1 MRKIFT
7 GSALRNFHG
16 YETVRPPEIF
26 AGIAAEIAEYLR
38 RIFLERTDF
47 MNNCKAVEI
56 AKNIYWVGA
65 IDWSM
70 RNFHG
75 YETARGSSYNA
86 YLILDEKITLID
98 TVKINFK
105 DEMLARISSV
115 VDPAKI
121 DVIVSSH
128 VEPDHSGALREIA
141 EIAKNAEIITTN
153 PNGVKGLTARY
164 GSLNYKP
171 VKAGD
176 SISIGARTLQF
187 VPTPMLHWPDS
198 MVTYCPEDKILF
210 SNDAFGEHLATAM
223 RFDDENDLDT
233 ILFEAKKYYANI
245 LMPFGKQAQ
254 TALKALANLE
264 LNLIATGHGVI
275 WRTNIEQILAC
286 YRIWSSGDVE
296 DCAVVVFDS
305 MWHSTEILAQTITEA
320 FAKRGI
326 PAAYYDIKTTPMSDI
341 VTDIFLSKYLAVGS
355 PTINNQM
362 MPTIASFLCYIKGLR
377 PQNHKG
383 FAFGS
388 YGWGGQSI
396 ALVEDE
402 LKAAGV
408 EIILDKIKIANLP
421 TKEQL
426 DDITAKILAL
436 EL

>member
-1 MRKIFT
+1 
-7 GSALRNFHG
+7 
-16 YETVRPPEIF
+16 
-26 AGIAAEIAEYLR
+26 
-38 RIFLERTDF
+38 

-65 IDWSM
+65 VDWSM

-75 YETARGSSYNA
+75 YETSRGTSYNA
-86 YLILDEKITLID
+86 YLILDEKVTLID
-98 TVKINFK
+98 TAKINFS
-105 DEMLARISSV
+105 EELLARISSV
-115 VDPAKI
+115 IDPAKI

-128 VEPDHSGALREIA
+128 VEPDHSGALREVA
-141 EIAKNAEIITTN
+141 ALAPNAEIITTN

-210 SNDAFGEHLATAM
+210 SNDAFGEHFATSM

-254 TALKALANLE
+254 TALKALGGLE
-264 LNLIATGHGVI
+264 INLIATGHGVI
-275 WRTNIEQILAC
+275 WRKNISKIVDC
-286 YRIWSSGDVE
+286 YKKWSSGEVE
-296 DCAVVVFDS
+296 ERAVVVFDS

-320 FAKRGI
+320 FAQRGI
-326 PAAYYDIKTTPMSDI
+326 PAAYYDIKATPSSDI
-341 VTDIFLSKYLAVGS
+341 VTDIFTSKYLAVGS

-362 MPTIASFLCYIKGLR
+362 MPTIAGFLCYLKGLR
-377 PQNHKG
+377 PLNHKG

-402 LKAAGV
+402 LKAVGV

-421 TKEQL
+421 TKQQL
-426 DDITAKILAL
+426 DDITEKILAL

>member
-1 MRKIFT
+1 
-7 GSALRNFHG
+7 
-16 YETVRPPEIF
+16 
-26 AGIAAEIAEYLR
+26 
-38 RIFLERTDF
+38 

-65 IDWSM
+65 VDWSM

-75 YETARGSSYNA
+75 YETSRGTTYNA
-86 YLILDEKITLID
+86 YLIIDEKITLID
-98 TVKINFK
+98 TAKIDFK
-105 DEMLARISSV
+105 DELLARISSV
-115 VDPAKI
+115 IDPAKI
-121 DVIVSSH
+121 DVIISSH
-128 VEPDHSGALREIA
+128 VEPDHSGSLREVA
-141 EIAKNAEIITTN
+141 EIAKNAEIFTTN
-153 PNGVKGLTARY
+153 PNGLKGLTARY
-164 GSLNYKP
+164 GNLNYKA

-198 MVTYCPEDKILF
+198 MVTYCPEEKILF
-210 SNDAFGEHLATAM
+210 SNDAFGEHLATSM

-254 TALKALANLE
+254 VALKALGDLE
-264 LNLIATGHGVI
+264 INLIATGHGVI
-275 WRTNIEQILAC
+275 WRKNISKIIDC
-286 YRIWSSGDVE
+286 YKFWSSEEVNE
-296 DCAVVVFDS
+296 RAVVVFDS

-326 PAAYYDIKTTPMSDI
+326 PAAYYDIKKTPLSDI
-341 VTDIFLSKYLAVGS
+341 VTDIFKSKYLAVGS

-362 MPTIASFLCYIKGLR
+362 MPTIAAFLCYIKGLR
-377 PQNHKG
+377 PLNHKG

-396 ALVEDE
+396 AQVEDE

-408 EIILDKIKIANLP
+408 EIILDKIRIANLP
-421 TKEQL
+421 TEKQL
-426 DDITAKILAL
+426 DEISEKIATQF
-436 EL
+436 